1 MKIINKYLLF
11 VEICAYFLGAIGGLG
26 WALYEKSYVC
36 AVGIVILAAMAF
48 PELRNAIK
56 KLME

>member
-1 MKIINKYLLF
+1 MKTINKYLIF
-11 VEICAYFLGAIGGLG
+11 IEICAYFLGAIGGFG

-36 AVGIVILAAMAF
+36 AVGVVILAVMAF
-48 PELRNAIK
+48 PELKNAIK